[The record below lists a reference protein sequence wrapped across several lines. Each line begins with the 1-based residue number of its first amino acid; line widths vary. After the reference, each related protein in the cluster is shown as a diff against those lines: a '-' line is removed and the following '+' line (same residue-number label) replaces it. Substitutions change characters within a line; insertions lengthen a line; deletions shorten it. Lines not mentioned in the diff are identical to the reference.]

1 VARRVIAYKFLRAG
15 AVGPFS
21 GFRWE
26 PGTWVE
32 AEGLEECRTGV
43 HACRTHDLPV
53 WLDVEL
59 WEIELAGRIVEAERK
74 VVAER
79 AQLMRRVESWT
90 SALAREFGRFCSHRT
105 RERVGYVPVLAG
117 FVADVDRF
125 VAQGRI
131 PIAGFAAAR
140 AAELHDGPGAYDE
153 ERRAQ
158 ADWLA
163 DRLGLQS

>member
-32 AEGLEECRTGV
+32 AEGLEECRTGI
-43 HACRTHDLPV
+43 HACRTYDLPV
-53 WLDVEL
+53 WLDAEL
-59 WEIELAGRIVEAERK
+59 WEVELAGRIIEAERK

-79 AQLMRRVESWT
+79 ARLTRRVESWT
-90 SALAREFGRFCSHRT
+90 PAVAREFGRFCSSRT

-125 VAQGRI
+125 VAQDRI
-131 PIAGFAAAR
+131 PIAGFGAAR
-140 AAELHDGPGAYDE
+140 AAELRDGPGAYDD

-163 DRLGLQS
+163 DRLGLQR

>member
-1 VARRVIAYKFLRAG
+1 MARRVIAYKFLAPG

-26 PGTWVE
+26 PDTWVE
-32 AEGLEECRTGV
+32 AEALEECRTGI
-43 HACRTHDLPV
+43 HACRTADLPV
-53 WLDVEL
+53 WLDAEL
-59 WEIELAGRIVEAERK
+59 WEVELAGRIVEAERK

-79 AQLMRRVESWT
+79 ARLTRRVESWT
-90 SALAREFGRFCSHRT
+90 PALAREFGRFCSRRT

-125 VAQGRI
+125 VAQDRI

-140 AAELHDGPGAYDE
+140 AAELRDGPGAYDD

-163 DRLGLQS
+163 DRLGLQR

>member
-1 VARRVIAYKFLRAG
+1 MARQVIAYKFLAAG

-32 AEGLEECRTGV
+32 AEDLEECRTGI
-43 HACRTHDLPV
+43 HACRTDDLPV
-53 WLDVEL
+53 WLDAEL
-59 WEIELAGRIVEAERK
+59 WEVELAGRIIEAERK

-79 AQLMRRVESWT
+79 ARLTRRVESWT
-90 SALAREFGRFCSHRT
+90 PTLAREFGRLCSRRT

-117 FVADVDRF
+117 FVADIDRF

-140 AAELHDGPGAYDE
+140 AAELRDGPGAYDD

-163 DRLGLQS
+163 ERLGLQR

>member
-1 VARRVIAYKFLRAG
+1 VIAYKFLRAG

-32 AEGLEECRTGV
+32 AEGLEECRTGI
-43 HACRTHDLPV
+43 HACRADDLPV
-53 WLDVEL
+53 WLDAEL
-59 WEIELAGRIVEAERK
+59 WEVELAGRIIEAERK

-79 AQLMRRVESWT
+79 ARLTRRVEAWT
-90 SALAREFGRFCSHRT
+90 PACAREFGRFCSRRT

-163 DRLGLQS
+163 DRLGLQR